1 MSNFNMIVLRHLI
14 IFYLVMFGCSLLED
28 YAFLM
33 REKKGVE
40 PEGMGGGEVL
50 GEIE

>member
-1 MSNFNMIVLRHLI
+1 MIVLLHLI
-14 IFYLVMFGCSLLED
+14 IFYFVMFGCSLLED

-33 REKKGVE
+33 RAKKGVE
-40 PEGMGGGEVL
+40 PEGIGGAEDL